1 MSIRQWNIC
10 VNIFQKLKVNVQKSW
25 KKATKEDFGNN
36 MHHGDTMKTITK
48 AYLSNLECSVQ
59 EAVYHILPELKLRR
73 IFPAVYFVNTNLPEE
88 RFQVLIPEK
97 NLANYQTIAQIF
109 SRDQILIVLWKDQ
122 VQHSVMENVLF

>member
-1 MSIRQWNIC
+1 M
-10 VNIFQKLKVNVQKSW
+10 FQYFSKTEGQCSKAM
-25 KKATKEDFGNN
+25 KKATKEDFENN

-73 IFPAVYFVNTNLPEE
+73 IFPAVYFGNTNLPEE
-88 RFQVLIPEK
+88 IVQVLIPEK

-122 VQHSVMENVLF
+122 VQHSAVENVLF